1 MAIFLPP
8 VWHRRRKIRM
18 EIKMRL
24 QKHKFATRLF
34 TAIAKFAGALQNLPN
49 KITPPPFRLLQIS
62 SAFWQSRILYVAAR
76 LDIAGI
82 LGEQTLTATQ
92 IAEKT
97 SAKTDAVN
105 RLMRFLVAI
114 GIFEQVAPE
123 HFRNNKL
130 SACLREDN
138 PQNIRAM
145 ILMHHSPEMSR
156 PWYEQLEAG
165 VTRGQVPFQLT
176 HQQELFAYM
185 ADHPQFTALFDQAM
199 DRVEAL
205 SGDSFASDFAWQQF
219 GRVFDIGGGVGS
231 KAVAILKHHPQLR
244 AHVVDQA
251 QVIAHAQHYWQAKL
265 EDSVL
270 RRLTFSTGDV
280 LTTLPEAENARDIYF
295 LSAVFHGFDDATCLQ
310 ALQNLTHA
318 SKGSGARIAIMELVT
333 TVTRP
338 DSVSTAFDMQMFM
351 GTRGRERCLDDWQ
364 RLFSTAGLQLE
375 EVVGL
380 RGFGNILVVRP

>member
-1 MAIFLPP
+1 MS
-8 VWHRRRKIRM
+8 
-18 EIKMRL
+18 L
-24 QKHKFATRLF
+24 QQHKFATRLF
-34 TAIAKFAGALQNLPN
+34 TAIAKIADALQKLPN
-49 KITPPPFRLLQIS
+49 KVTPPPFRLLQIS
-62 SAFWQSRILYVAAR
+62 SAFWQSRILYVATR
-76 LDIAGI
+76 LAIADV
-82 LGEQTLTATQ
+82 LGEHTLTAAQ

-97 SAKTDAVN
+97 AAQTDAIN

-165 VTRGQVPFQLT
+165 VSSGQVPFQLS

-185 ADHPQFTALFDQAM
+185 ADHPQFTALFNQAM

-205 SGDSFASDFAWQQF
+205 SGDSFATDFAWQEF
-219 GRVFDIGGGVGS
+219 DRVIDIGGGVGS
-231 KAVAILKHHPQLR
+231 KAVTILKHHPQLR
-244 AHVVDQA
+244 AHIVDQT
-251 QVIAHAQHYWQAKL
+251 QVIAHAQHYWQGKL
-265 EDSVL
+265 EDSML
-270 RRLTFSTGDV
+270 QRLTFSAGDV
-280 LTTLPEAENARDIYF
+280 LTTLPVAGSARDIYF
-295 LSAVFHGFDDATCLQ
+295 LSAVLHGFDDATCLQ
-310 ALQNLTHA
+310 ALQNLA
-318 SKGSGARIAIMELVT
+318 RACAASGARIAIMELVT
-333 TVTRP
+333 EVERP

-351 GTRGRERCLDDWQ
+351 GTRGRERSLDDWQ
-364 RLFSTAGLQLE
+364 RLFTAGGLRLG

-380 RGFGNILVVRP
+380 RGFGRILVLRP